1 MKLYEKY
8 PLTIN
13 LWFEHKAEEAA
24 KYYTSVFKDG
34 KILNTTYFGKEGY
47 EIHKMP
53 EGTVMTIDFEI
64 HGARFVILNGGPMF
78 KLTEAVSF
86 IITCDTQEEID
97 YYWENLGKGGDPNA
111 QQCGWV
117 KDKYGVSWQ
126 VVPAILDKLIAD
138 PNREKAGKAMNAM
151 LQMKKLDIKKL
162 EDAFNG

>member
-1 MKLYEKY
+1 MKLHEKY

-13 LWFEHKAEEAA
+13 LWFEDRAEEAS
-24 KYYTSVFKDG
+24 KYYTSIFKDG

-53 EGTVMTIDFEI
+53 EGTVMTIDLEI

-78 KLTEAVSF
+78 KLNEAVSF

-97 YYWENLGKGGDPNA
+97 YYWDRLGEGGDPNA
-111 QQCGWV
+111 QQCGWL

-126 VVPAILDKLIAD
+126 IVPAILDKLISD

-162 EDAFNG
+162 EDAFNN